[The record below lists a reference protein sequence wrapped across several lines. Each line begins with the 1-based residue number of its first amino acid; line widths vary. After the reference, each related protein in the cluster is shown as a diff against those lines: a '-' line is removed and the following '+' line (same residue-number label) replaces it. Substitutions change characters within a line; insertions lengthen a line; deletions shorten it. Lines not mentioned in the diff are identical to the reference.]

1 MKIVLFLLF
10 SLFSVSTSF
19 SQIINNNPVT
29 DLQMKNAIHLYNHFT
44 DGNAAIFN
52 GPQYIFYI
60 FKMEG
65 NPYFVTG
72 SYTNGWVGYNGHVYN
87 PVSIFY
93 DIERNQLVLL
103 NADSLSNIVMHNE
116 FIDSF
121 HLSGHT
127 FISLKEDHKQNLYNT
142 GFYDLLYN
150 GHIQLLVRRIKTV
163 QDKIEGLE
171 LIRVFYTKDRFYI
184 HKGGIYYLVSNKK
197 DVFRLLPDKKHEIKK
212 MMRKKH
218 LKLRGNTF
226 ESSLEEVTAFYD
238 QLIR

>member
-10 SLFSVSTSF
+10 GLFSIPSSF
-19 SQIINNNPVT
+19 SQSINNNPVT
-29 DLQMKNAIHLYNHFT
+29 DFQVKNAIHLYNHFT
-44 DGNAAIFN
+44 DGNAPIFN
-52 GPQYIFYI
+52 GPQYIYYI

-65 NPYFVTG
+65 SPYFVTG
-72 SYTNGWVGYNGHVYN
+72 NYSKGWVEYNRQVYN

-127 FISLKEDHKQNLYNT
+127 FISLKEDFKQNLYNT

-150 GHIQLLVRRIKTV
+150 GHVQLLARRIKAV
-163 QDKIEGLE
+163 EDKIVGSE
-171 LIRVFYTKDRFYI
+171 LIRIFYTRDHFYI
-184 HKGGIYYLVSNKK
+184 HKAGIYYLVSNKK
-197 DVFRLLPDKKHEIKK
+197 DVFRLLADKKHEIKK

-218 LKLRGNTF
+218 LKLRGKTF

-238 QLIR
+238 QITH

>member
-10 SLFSVSTSF
+10 GFFSMSSSF
-19 SQIINNNPVT
+19 SQSIDMNSAS
-29 DLQMKNAIHLYNHFT
+29 DLQVKNATNLYTHFT
-44 DGNAAIFN
+44 DGNAPIFN
-52 GPQYIFYI
+52 GPQYIYYI

-65 NPYFVTG
+65 DPYFVTG
-72 SYTNGWVGYNGHVYN
+72 SYSKGWVGYKGHLYN

-103 NADSLSNIVMHNE
+103 NADSLSNIIMHNE

-121 HLSGHT
+121 YLLGHT

-150 GHIQLLVRRIKTV
+150 GHVQFLARRVKV
-163 QDKIEGLE
+163 VMDKIVGVVLT
-171 LIRVFYTKDRFYI
+171 RVFYLRDRFYI
-184 HKGGIYYLVSNKK
+184 HKDGIYYLLSNKK
-197 DVFRLLPDKKHEIKK
+197 DVFRLFADKKHDIKK

-218 LKLRGNTF
+218 LNLRGKTF

-238 QLIR
+238 QITH